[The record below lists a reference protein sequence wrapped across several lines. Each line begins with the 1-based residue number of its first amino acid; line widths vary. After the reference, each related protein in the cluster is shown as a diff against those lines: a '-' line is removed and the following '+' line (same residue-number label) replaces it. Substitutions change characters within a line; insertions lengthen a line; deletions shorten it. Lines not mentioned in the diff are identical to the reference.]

1 MSMWQCP
8 ERTWSRCSNKEV
20 SHTKWN
26 TYINIGKRWMYILN
40 WRIISVSKAFLSC
53 TQAFSRTR
61 TQTSP
66 KRPTRWK
73 RRCRPPVR
81 PLTSPGIPTR
91 FAGPLF
97 HAWIDHCCS
106 WSPIIRYLFLDEI
119 QMAVSRIN
127 TTYDGMKCQPL
138 GYWGHICVSGVNC
151 CPWTVPRCIN
161 GIYKGEKSLWTLPSG
176 VQMHILNARS
186 LHRHLL
192 CTLQIT

>member
-97 HAWIDHCCS
+97 HAWIQTLWPFLVGHPSSCTRYPLVFCWRSRTSTSVPDVAKCS
-106 WSPIIRYLFLDEI
+106 G
-119 QMAVSRIN
+119 MA
-127 TTYDGMKCQPL
+127 
-138 GYWGHICVSGVNC
+138 H
-151 CPWTVPRCIN
+151 
-161 GIYKGEKSLWTLPSG
+161 TLAGSFPCFRTSF
-176 VQMHILNARS
+176 
-186 LHRHLL
+186 
-192 CTLQIT
+192 T